1 MKTASLKYF
10 KCFWMTF
17 FVSFLYLPLYA
28 KRPHSLAFK
37 RYGVRI
43 VAVTHDSRQEEDFC
57 DAAYR
62 ALILLEQHNKEMF
75 DRVKEYTRIICLSPT
90 NRNAGTVPTFGL
102 YFINVLRFPADYPP
116 RKLPITIAGFL
127 VGSATLAKLKGS
139 TAKYDKVN
147 GTAKLE
153 VCQKRCR
160 LTIQELEQALFKT

>member
-17 FVSFLYLPLYA
+17 FLSFVYLPLYV

-43 VAVTHDSRQEEDFC
+43 VAVTYDSRQEEDFC
-57 DAAYR
+57 NAAYQ

-75 DRVKEYTRIICLSPT
+75 DRVKEYARIICLTQT

-102 YFINVLRFPADYPP
+102 YFINILRFPADYPP
-116 RKLPITIAGFL
+116 RKLPITIAWFL
-127 VGSATLAKLKGS
+127 VGKATLAKLKGS

-153 VCQKRCR
+153 VSQNRCR
-160 LTIQELEQALFKT
+160 QTIQKLEEALSKA